1 MARSE
6 HPRGGRLD
14 ALRSPCT
21 GGGVHPWCCALMRAG
36 LRERATGE
44 TLNVKVC
51 DSAVLT
57 LDLLHS
63 IVYVVHRGA
72 ITEQ

>member
-1 MARSE
+1 M
-6 HPRGGRLD
+6 
-14 ALRSPCT
+14 
-21 GGGVHPWCCALMRAG
+21 HPWCCALMRAG